1 MQADFLRA
9 VLTDVVVA
17 LALSELFS
25 QSEWR
30 EALELLRELFGC
42 MRSERVAAFPAH
54 LVVRLWAAGV
64 IVFTFH
70 HVEHVALGI
79 L

>member
-1 MQADFLRA
+1 MQADVLRP

-30 EALELLRELFGC
+30 EALELLGELFG
-42 MRSERVAAFPAH
+42 RVRGERVATFPTH
-54 LVVRLWAAGV
+54 LVVRLWTAGV
-64 IVFTFH
+64 IVLTFH
-70 HVEHVALGI
+70 HVEHVALGV